1 MTMSLDLNE
10 QLQRVIDGLTGSFSG
25 DILDVYQSSGD
36 TFVRVKPGAIT
47 RICSNLKEEH
57 RFIYLADIFGTDRFT
72 SEDRFEVVY
81 NMVSLKERIRLFVK
95 AWLPEENPEIA
106 SVTGVWKAANW
117 FERQTYDMFGI
128 RFKGH
133 PDMRRIYMPED
144 FDYFPLRK
152 EFPLLGIP
160 GSIELPSSTPDT
172 E

>member
-1 MTMSLDLNE
+1 MSLELSE
-10 QLQRVIDGLTGSFSG
+10 QFQKVIDGLTGKFSG
-25 DILDVYQSSGD
+25 EIVDVYQSSGD
-36 TFVRVKPGAIT
+36 TFVRVQPNAIT
-47 RICSNLKEEH
+47 DICKYLKEEQH
-57 RFIYLADIFGTDRFT
+57 FIYLTDVFGTDRFT

-81 NMVSLKERIRLFVK
+81 NMISLRDRIRLFVK
-95 AWLPEENPEIA
+95 VWLPEENPEID
-106 SVTGVWKAANW
+106 SVSGIWRSANW

-133 PDMRRIYMPED
+133 PDFRRIYMPED
-144 FDYFPLRK
+144 FQYFPLRK

>member
-1 MTMSLDLNE
+1 MSLELNE
-10 QLQRVIDGLTGSFSG
+10 QFQKVVDGLTESFTEQ
-25 DILDVYQSSGD
+25 IINVYQSTGD
-36 TFVRVKPGAIT
+36 TFIHVKPGSIVD
-47 RICSNLKEEH
+47 ICSYLKEEH
-57 RFIYLADIFGTDRFT
+57 YFVYLVDVFGTDRFT

-81 NMVSLKERIRLFVK
+81 NMLSLRDRLRLFVK
-95 AWLPEENPEIA
+95 TWLPEENPEID
-106 SVTGVWKAANW
+106 SVTQVWKSANW

-128 RFKGH
+128 RFNGH
-133 PDMRRIYMPED
+133 PDFRRIYMPED

>member
-1 MTMSLDLNE
+1 MSLDLDDSF
-10 QLQRVIDGLTGSFSG
+10 QKVIDDLADTYAAKV
-25 DILDVYQSSGD
+25 IDVYQSSGD
-36 TFVRVKPGAIT
+36 TFVRVEPMAVVE
-47 RICSNLKEEH
+47 ICRYLKEQH
-57 RFIYLADIFGTDRFT
+57 HFIYLCDIFGTDRFT

-81 NMVSLKERIRLFVK
+81 NLLSLRERIRLFVK
-95 AWLPEENPEIA
+95 VWLPEQNPEVDSLSSIWR
-106 SVTGVWKAANW
+106 SANW

-133 PDMRRIYMPED
+133 PDLRRIYMPED